1 MVERTDPATDVGLD
15 RRWRGTAARQANLP
29 PALRALHQ
37 AVLTAFLDTGVAPAT
52 ERLDE
57 LAGRLG
63 LPPAEAFARLGAA
76 DLVHLDRSGAVTVA
90 YPFSATP
97 TRHRVELPAGRPCG
111 RCAPWTPWASH
122 R

>member
-37 AVLTAFLDTGVAPAT
+37 AVLTAFLDTGVAPAA

-57 LAGRLG
+57 LASRLG
-63 LPPAEAFARLGAA
+63 LPPGEAFARLGRRGPGPPGPAPS
-76 DLVHLDRSGAVTVA
+76 RS
-90 YPFSATP
+90 PTP
-97 TRHRVELPAGRPCG
+97 SPQPRPGTGSSCPVGRRRG
-111 RCAPWTPWASH
+111 RCAPWTPWAS
-122 R
+122 RR